1 MIRRHILL
9 LVPLLAFS
17 GCVSLIDMTRDLA
30 RDLAD
35 IDVAGISGGL
45 FGGET
50 FELSP
55 EQTAQLATVPG
66 ARPLW
71 QNGIEESKAMGFMP
85 VFENGAVYAAGLNG
99 FLVRFDPTTGKQ
111 AGSVNTKHKLSGGV
125 GAGES
130 MLLVGTFKGEVL
142 AYDGKDGKALWTAQ
156 VSTEVLSPPRADSG
170 SVVVRTGDGR
180 IFSLDAGSGKR
191 KWIYQGATP
200 SLTVRSFAGVLI
212 SQGMVFAGFAGG
224 KLVAI
229 NLTNGGVAWEAVVS
243 RPRGATELER
253 MTDVTSLPVADEQQI
268 CAVAYQGRV
277 ACFEIANGNQI
288 WARDVSSSAG
298 LAMNND
304 YIYVSDAQGAVVA
317 YNKKDGASIW
327 KQDLLNGVKL
337 SPPLIQDAHVV
348 VGDSLGY
355 VNLIRNDTG
364 SIVARSATDGSAIVA
379 RPVSLPN
386 GFVVQTMKGGLYAF
400 SM

>member
-17 GCVSLIDMTRDLA
+17 GCASLIDMTRDIA

-229 NLTNGGVAWEAVVS
+229 NLAHGGVAWEAVVS

-304 YIYVSDAQGAVVA
+304 YIYVSNAQGAVVA
-317 YNKKDGASIW
+317 YNKRDGTSIW

-337 SPPLIQDAHVV
+337 SPPLIQDTHVV

-386 GFVVQTMKGGLYAF
+386 GFVVQTMKGGIYAF

>member
-17 GCVSLIDMTRDLA
+17 GCVSVVDMARDLA
-30 RDLAD
+30 RDLSD

-45 FGGET
+45 LGGET
-50 FELSP
+50 FEMSP
-55 EQTAQLATVPG
+55 EQAAQLKTVPEV
-66 ARPLW
+66 RLLW

-111 AGSVNTKHKLSGGV
+111 AGSVNTKHNLSGGV
-125 GAGES
+125 GAGDG
-130 MLLVGTFKGEVL
+130 MLLLGTFKGEVL
-142 AYDGKDGKALWTAQ
+142 TYGSKDGKALWTAQ
-156 VSTEVLSPPRADSG
+156 VSTEVLSPPRAESG
-170 SVVVRTGDGR
+170 TVVVRTGDGR

-200 SLTVRSFAGVLI
+200 PLTVRSFAGVLI
-212 SQGMVFAGFAGG
+212 SRGMVFAGFAGG

-229 NLTNGGVAWEAVVS
+229 NLANGGVVWEAVVS

-253 MTDVTSLPVADEQQI
+253 ITDVASLPVADEQQI

-288 WARDVSSSAG
+288 WARDASSSAG
-298 LAMNND
+298 LAMNDD

-317 YNKKDGASIW
+317 YNKKNGTSIW
-327 KQDLLNGVKL
+327 KQDLLSGVQL
-337 SPPLIQDAHVV
+337 SPPLIQGTHVV

-364 SIVARSATDGSAIVA
+364 SIVARSATDGSAITA

>member
-9 LVPLLAFS
+9 LVLLLAFS

-229 NLTNGGVAWEAVVS
+229 NLANGGVTWEAVVS

>member
-17 GCVSLIDMTRDLA
+17 GCASLIDMTRDIA

-142 AYDGKDGKALWTAQ
+142 AYDSKDGKALWTAQ

-229 NLTNGGVAWEAVVS
+229 NLTNGGVTWEAVVS

-288 WARDVSSSAG
+288 WARDASSSAG

-317 YNKKDGASIW
+317 YNKRDGASIW

-337 SPPLIQDAHVV
+337 SPPLIQDEHVV

>member
-17 GCVSLIDMTRDLA
+17 GCVSLIDMTRDIA

-45 FGGET
+45 LGGET
-50 FELSP
+50 FEMSP
-55 EQTAQLATVPG
+55 EQAAQLKTIPG

-71 QNGIEESKAMGFMP
+71 QNVIEESKALGFMP
-85 VFENGAVYAAGLNG
+85 VFESGAVYAAGMDG
-99 FLVRFDPTTGKQ
+99 FLVRFDPVTGKQ
-111 AGSVNTKHKLSGGV
+111 AGNVNTRHKLSGGV
-125 GAGES
+125 GAGDG
-130 MLLVGTFKGEVL
+130 MLLVGTLKGEVL
-142 AYDGKDGKALWTAQ
+142 TYGSKDGKALWTAQ

-170 SVVVRTGDGR
+170 MVVVRTGDGR

-200 SLTVRSFAGVLI
+200 SLTVRSYAGVLI

-229 NLTNGGVAWEAVVS
+229 NLANGAVAWEAVVS

-288 WARDVSSSAG
+288 WARDASSSAG
-298 LAMNND
+298 LAMNDD

-317 YNKKDGASIW
+317 YNKKDGTSIW
-327 KQDLLNGVKL
+327 KQDLLNGVQL
-337 SPPLIQDAHVV
+337 SAPLIQDTYVV